1 MTTIAQRASWHG
13 MTTFLIIW
21 FGQLVSIIGSG
32 LTQFAIGV
40 YVYQVTGS
48 ATQLSLILLV
58 ATLPRLL
65 VAPFAGAL
73 VDRWDRRWVMIVS
86 DTVAALATLFI
97 WSLLAIGDLQVWH
110 IALAV
115 TIGGI
120 AGVFQFPAYMAA
132 TTLLVPKEHYG
143 RVSGLNQMAFAIGQ
157 IAAPVLAGYMLVTI
171 QMQGIILI
179 DFATFIFAIFTLLL
193 VRIPRPPETAQG
205 KAGRGSLWRE
215 AAYGWVYLKER
226 PGLLGLLVL
235 FAFVNFALGY
245 WGVLMTPLVLSF
257 STADVLGTIFSVGGI
272 GTLIGSVVMSTW
284 GGSKRK
290 INSLL
295 GSIFLF
301 SVFLIVMGL
310 RADPIVIGIGAI
322 GLFVLLPIANS
333 SSQAIWQ
340 AKVAP
345 DVQGR
350 VFAIRGLIATGI
362 TPLTY
367 LTAGPLADYVFEPMM
382 KANGALATSVGS
394 VIGVGTGRGIG
405 LIFIIVGL
413 FIAFA
418 TATGYAM
425 PHIRHVEDELPDF
438 IAQQENSNEN

>member
-1 MTTIAQRASWHG
+1 

-86 DTVAALATLFI
+86 DSVAALSTVFI

-110 IALAV
+110 IAIAV
-115 TIGGI
+115 TTGGI

-143 RVSGLNQMAFAIGQ
+143 RASGLNQLAFAIGQ
-157 IAAPVLAGYMLVTI
+157 IASPGLAGYMLITI

-179 DFATFIFAIFTLLL
+179 DFVTFVFAVITLWL
-193 VRIPRPPETAQG
+193 VHIPCPPETAQG
-205 KAGRGSLWRE
+205 KAGRGALWRE
-215 AAYGWVYLKER
+215 AAYGLVYLKER
-226 PGLLGLLVL
+226 SGLLGLLVL

-245 WGVLMTPLVLSF
+245 WGVLMTPLILSF
-257 STADVLGTIFSVGGI
+257 STAEVLGTIFSVGGI

-295 GSIFLF
+295 GSIFLS

-310 RADPIVIGIGAI
+310 RVDPIVIGAGAF
-322 GLFVLLPIANS
+322 GLFFLVPIAQAS
-333 SSQAIWQ
+333 SNAIWQ

-350 VFAIRGLIATGI
+350 VFAIRGLIANSI

-367 LTAGPLADYVFEPMM
+367 LTVGPLADYVFEPMM
-382 KANGALATSVGS
+382 KSDGVLAPSAGAI
-394 VIGVGTGRGIG
+394 IGVGTGRGIG
-405 LIFIIVGL
+405 LIFVIIGL

-418 TATGYAM
+418 TAIGYAM
-425 PHIRHVEDELPDF
+425 PRIRHVEDELPDF
-438 IAQQENSNEN
+438 MAQKGHSNES